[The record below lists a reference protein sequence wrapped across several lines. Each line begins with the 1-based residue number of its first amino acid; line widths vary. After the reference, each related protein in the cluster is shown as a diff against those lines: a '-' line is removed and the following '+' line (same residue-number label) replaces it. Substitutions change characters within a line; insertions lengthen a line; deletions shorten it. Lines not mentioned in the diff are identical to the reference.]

1 MIRIT
6 SPQSGD
12 TVQIQSSVQ
21 QQFLD
26 SDRTRVKNATSYA
39 WLSLEFKTQRD
50 RSLGA
55 GLAVT
60 WEPRLEATLEVSE
73 SEDLSSPLTA
83 CGEGEAFA
91 VNLKLGTRYY
101 LRVRT
106 ESEVSDVITVTTADR
121 APRFLTVEGATNVRD
136 CGGWNTKDGRRVRPG
151 LLFRGSEIGGKI
163 NATEAGLATMRQVL
177 GIRAILDLRGPTA
190 QPKDPLGVDYYRNVP
205 FSAYHNGI
213 YILPVMRDVFEFLAD
228 RRHYPM
234 YFHCMGGADRTGTV
248 AFLVNALLGVS
259 ETDLADDFELTT
271 LSLFGVR
278 SRNSQSYLGLLSA
291 IAAYDGETLSEK
303 VEDYLL
309 AAGVTGEEIATIR
322 EIFLEEA

>member
-1 MIRIT
+1 MLTIT
-6 SPQSGD
+6 SPKPGE
-12 TVQIQSSVQ
+12 TVRIQSTVQ

-26 SDRTRVKNATSYA
+26 SDRTKVKDASSYA

-55 GLAVT
+55 GLTVT
-60 WEPRLEATLEVSE
+60 WEPCCEATLEI
-73 SEDLSSPLTA
+73 SEDEGFSSPLTLSGK
-83 CGEGEAFA
+83 GECF
-91 VNLKLGTRYY
+91 VTVLKLATRYFA
-101 LRVRT
+101 RVRT
-106 ESEVSDVITVTTADR
+106 ATECSETVSFTTEDR

-136 CGGWNTKDGRRVRPG
+136 CGGWKTKDGRRVRQG
-151 LLFRGSEIGGKI
+151 LFYRGSEIGGRI
-163 NATEAGLATMRQVL
+163 NATEEGLRTLREQL
-177 GIRAILDLRGPTA
+177 GIRAVLDLRGPTA
-190 QPKDPLGVDYYRNVP
+190 QPKDPLGADYYLNVP

-213 YILPVMRDVFEFLAD
+213 YILPTMHDVFKFLAD
-228 RRHYPM
+228 KRHYPM
-234 YFHCMGGADRTGTV
+234 YFHCMGGADRTGTI

-303 VEDYLL
+303 VENYLL
-309 AAGVTGEEIATIR
+309 AAGITEEEIATIR
-322 EIFLEEA
+322 EIFLED